1 MADNQLELR
10 EATKNLRLATEE
22 LQSFNQS
29 TTAEIGKTV
38 GKNIGDVT
46 KKFTAGFEQIPGVQ
60 TLGTVGKTLFN
71 RTFAK
76 IKEKR
81 ELKLLQDRL
90 RLDDSQMKELIQTKK
105 VNDAQKKLNEQFKSG
120 AEALLGVEVQFDKS
134 LEKTGVI
141 FQEAGKNFALARQEI
156 TGEIDEKTGEA
167 LTELKTNSEDL
178 TTVLKTRQEETA
190 KFNDN
195 LAKTF
200 DTGNKLG
207 KENAKLL
214 KTFGNSQ
221 QQMVD
226 NQSAMLNADI
236 TGQDAIKQAGEN
248 SSKSITNAFQGFANK
263 LGIGEK
269 FQEALE
275 GQTATQSALDLKGK
289 AKDKEIAN
297 EQTRADK
304 RQENIFKRIAG
315 NLGFLKDSAEEGQD
329 ENKGFFGNLIAKFAG
344 FRLAIMGLPAMF
356 VALKASLLAFG
367 AALAPLAVP
376 IAIGA
381 AALLGFVAFIKG
393 FIKGFGEG
401 GFFGGVKEGLME
413 VFDWFV
419 GFPLR
424 LLKNLTTFV
433 LRFLGFDALADDID
447 AAFEPFLSAL
457 RGIFGVLT
465 DVLITPIVAVGR
477 TIMGVF
483 DGLIDI
489 LMAPINGLLTAIEGA
504 FGGIMDIFEGIGML
518 FSGDIMGGLKM
529 IFSGITDVLMAP
541 IDGLIVFIKEIFGGL
556 LTIITAPFKAIY
568 DTLGDLFFNPTST
581 VGQIVAWIGETF
593 GGFFDFITKPFRGL
607 YDLVAGIFTFDLEQI
622 GNGIFKLVGGLFDI
636 VTSPFRAIFNLISSI
651 FDFDFMG
658 YLATLPGVK
667 QVMSI
672 IKGVTGFFTSDEEE
686 DKAKE
691 ERDAAAKKAKIS
703 EKRLDQAQRRVDIV
717 KTGNLTINGQAAT
730 PEQRAKMSE
739 KYEFA
744 RDYEALDHND
754 NMNALREAQ
763 DRYAEIMNKTTLPE
777 LVSNAGES
785 MRNALFGANENTI
798 AKIEAEKE
806 AALDKAEKF
815 YDQQNFFDDEDKYAR
830 LQKIRDEYD
839 VKIAAEEEKGVGMIT
854 SAMNFFDGL
863 FDFDFMGLVKS
874 IPGASTVL
882 GFLGLGGDKSLDDA
896 IKDKEDYISSLKKDV
911 ANDGFFESKNNR
923 EKDKLALAEA
933 MKELEDM
940 RAEQAGQV
948 TVVNNNNVVNANT
961 NTSNNQ
967 TTTVPLRDTTPPA
980 GTLTPAFA
988 DF

>member
-1 MADNQLELR
+1 MANDGIQLR
-10 EATKNLRLATEE
+10 EATANLNRATQE
-22 LQSFNQS
+22 LQKFNES
-29 TTAEIGKTV
+29 TAAEVGKLV
-38 GKNIGDVT
+38 GKNIGDVAQ
-46 KKFTAGFEQIPGVQ
+46 KFTAGFEQIPGVQ
-60 TLGTVGKTLFN
+60 TLGSVGKTLFN
-71 RTFAK
+71 KTFAK

-81 ELKLLQDRL
+81 ELKALADRIGLTKDQVEVLKRNKKVQDA
-90 RLDDSQMKELIQTKK
+90 QNAVNKELQAAAEAQFGIAVKIPETFESRLGTLDPILNRFVDENGKITSGIQGFINEQRDNIAVEETKVAK
-105 VNDAQKKLNEQFKSG
+105 TLDLNERMLRVQDEGFKLSKENQKLLDVTRIG
-120 AEALLGVEVQFDKS
+120 DSFKEALDS
-134 LEKTGVI
+134 
-141 FQEAGKNFALARQEI
+141 
-156 TGEIDEKTGEA
+156 
-167 LTELKTNSEDL
+167 
-178 TTVLKTRQEETA
+178 
-190 KFNDN
+190 
-195 LAKTF
+195 
-200 DTGNKLG
+200 
-207 KENAKLL
+207 
-214 KTFGNSQ
+214 
-221 QQMVD
+221 
-226 NQSAMLNADI
+226 
-236 TGQDAIKQAGEN
+236 
-248 SSKSITNAFQGFANK
+248 
-263 LGIGEK
+263 
-269 FQEALE
+269 
-275 GQTATQSALDLKGK
+275 QTATQSALDLKGK

-297 EQTRADK
+297 EATRADK
-304 RQENIFKRIAG
+304 RQENIFKKIAG

-329 ENKGFFGNLIAKFAG
+329 ENKGFFGNLISKFAG
-344 FRLAIMGLPAMF
+344 FRIAIMGLPAML
-356 VALKASLLAFG
+356 VAMKASLVAFG

-393 FIKGFGEG
+393 FIAGFGEG

-465 DVLITPIVAVGR
+465 DVLITPIVAVSR

-489 LMAPINGLLTAIEGA
+489 LMAPINGLLTTIQSA

-518 FSGDIMGGLKM
+518 FSGDIMGGLEM

-541 IDGLIVFIKEIFGGL
+541 IDGLIVYIKEIFGGL

-622 GNGIFKLVGGLFDI
+622 GNGIFKLVGGLFDL
-636 VTSPFRAIFNLISSI
+636 VTAPFRSIFNLISSI
-651 FDFDFMG
+651 FDFDFLG

-667 QVMSI
+667 QVMSV

-686 DKAKE
+686 DKAKA
-691 ERDAAAKKAKIS
+691 ERDAAAKKARVS
-703 EKRLDQAQRRVDIV
+703 EKRLDQAQRKVDIV
-717 KTGNLTINGQAAT
+717 KTGNLTINGQTAT
-730 PEQRAKMSE
+730 PEQRAKMVE
-739 KYEFA
+739 QYEFG

-763 DRYAEIMNKTTLPE
+763 DRYAEVMNKTTLPE
-777 LVSNAGES
+777 LVSNASES
-785 MRNALFGANENTI
+785 MRSALFGANENTI

-806 AALDKAEKF
+806 AALAKQEKMLGQF
-815 YDQQNFFDDEDKYAR
+815 NSAGDIFTDEEIAAK
-830 LQKIRDEYD
+830 LQKTRDEYD
-839 VKIAAEEEKGVGMIT
+839 LKLQTEMDKGLGMFKTIGGV
-854 SAMNFFDGL
+854 FDDL
-863 FDFDFMGLVKS
+863 FNFDFMGMIKD
-874 IPGASTVL
+874 IPGVSTVL

-911 ANDGFFESKNNR
+911 ANDGFFETKSNR

-940 RAEQAGQV
+940 RAEQAGNV

-967 TTTVPLRDTTPPA
+967 TTTVPLRDTSPPA